1 MVDFWFLRMLF
12 RYHFYLSKLC
22 NVDEFRDVIGFILEY
37 DGAEFVTNELRKFS
51 QDHLCENHIKVDSN
65 RFLSALN
72 NVI

>member
-1 MVDFWFLRMLF
+1 M
-12 RYHFYLSKLC
+12 
-22 NVDEFRDVIGFILEY
+22 DEFRDVIGFILEY